1 MQVTDDE
8 SNCEVS
14 QCWVSFWWW
23 RHLQCHFNF
32 YFSITRMKV
41 RSPGLS
47 VESAVDCV
55 TVIAT
60 AIFIAGLLRSDGRK
74 SPTRPWGSVF
84 SMEPGLRSNPIHSLC
99 LTLRLRN
106 LPWEPLMLATS
117 LANNESENRRATGK
131 QVRVHG
137 HRSWW
142 HWREMFTT
150 GRTTILG

>member
-1 MQVTDDE
+1 
-8 SNCEVS
+8 
-14 QCWVSFWWW
+14 
-23 RHLQCHFNF
+23 
-32 YFSITRMKV
+32 MKV

-74 SPTRPWGSVF
+74 SPTRPWGSVY

-106 LPWEPLMLATS
+106 SPWGPLMLATFQE
-117 LANNESENRRATGK
+117 NNGSENRRAINKHG
-131 QVRVHG
+131 QVHG
-137 HRSWW
+137 HRS
-142 HWREMFTT
+142 
-150 GRTTILG
+150 